1 MQKVNHPF
9 IGGGVFNVAIKSTL
23 TQLEEVQTAITK
35 VMAGQ
40 SGTWDGKQ
48 LTMADLGALTSRE
61 SMLLTRYNSEQNGGI
76 TRNIGRINR
85 G

>member
-1 MQKVNHPF
+1 MAVKT
-9 IGGGVFNVAIKSTL
+9 TL
-23 TQLEEVQTAITK
+23 SQLEEVQAAITK

-48 LTMADLGALTSRE
+48 LTMADLSALTARE
-61 SMLLTRYNSEQNGGI
+61 TMLLNRYKSEQGTGL
-76 TRNIGRINR
+76 TRNRGRLRR

>member
-1 MQKVNHPF
+1 M
-9 IGGGVFNVAIKSTL
+9 AIKTTL
-23 TQLEEVQTAITK
+23 EQLEEVQASITK

-48 LTMADLGALTSRE
+48 LTLADLSTLTSRE
-61 SMLLTRYNSEQNGGI
+61 SLLLARYNSEQGGGL
-76 TRNIGRINR
+76 TRNRLRVSR

>member
-1 MQKVNHPF
+1 MT
-9 IGGGVFNVAIKSTL
+9 IKTTL
-23 TQLEEVQTAITK
+23 SQLEEVQAAITK

-48 LTMADLGALTSRE
+48 LTMADLGALTVRE
-61 SMLLTRYNSEQNGGI
+61 TMLLTRYNSEQNGGI
-76 TRNIGRINR
+76 TRNIGRVAR

>member
-1 MQKVNHPF
+1 M
-9 IGGGVFNVAIKSTL
+9 AIKTTL
-23 TQLEEVQTAITK
+23 SQLEEVQTAITK

-48 LTMADLGALTSRE
+48 LTMADLGVLTARE
-61 SMLLTRYNSEQNGGI
+61 TMLLTRYNSEQNGGI
-76 TRNIGRINR
+76 TRNVGRIKR

>member
-1 MQKVNHPF
+1 MAVKT
-9 IGGGVFNVAIKSTL
+9 TL
-23 TQLEEVQTAITK
+23 VQLEEVQTAITK

-48 LTMADLGALTSRE
+48 LTLADLDTLTKRE
-61 SMLLTRYNSEQNGGI
+61 TMLLDRYTSEQGGGL
-76 TRNIGRINR
+76 TRNRGRISR